1 MKGILEAV
9 SVALSQ
15 SRDIEDP
22 TIIRTRV
29 MFTQAQLK
37 ERGWSKGLIEKLLG
51 PPDQTA
57 RNPVYRSKTP
67 VKLWHRLRVEVSEK
81 NPEFIAHQNRRD
93 RYSSSAKA
101 AAERRRRELLDRV
114 GEINIDVER
123 RPLRKVYHEAILEWE
138 GIGWERGEFDR
149 HGTDAD
155 ELTKNRWAVNYI
167 RHNLVRVSHDLSTYS
182 GQTGINEA
190 QAALENKVYD
200 ATSKLY
206 PELKQASHAQA
217 ERLWGVA
224 GLVQYADIATLVI
237 SSVIISEK
245 PVSEGLLIHSTSEI
259 WLEIVRIIGSDWT
272 QAYRLPPEKWE
283 ELIAGA
289 FKRAGYD
296 EVILTPRSGDH
307 GRDVIAIR
315 HGIGSVKIL
324 GSVKAYGPRHLV
336 SYDDIRALYGVVA
349 ADTAASKGI
358 ITTTSDFPPLVSA
371 DPLIAP
377 LIPTRL
383 ELVNGVQL
391 QTWLS
396 ELAKK

>member
-57 RNPVYRSKTP
+57 RNPVYRSKAP
-67 VKLWHRLRVEVSEK
+67 VKLWHRLRVEESEK
-81 NPEFIAHQNRRD
+81 DLEFIAHQHRRD
-93 RYSSSAKA
+93 KYSSSAKA
-101 AAERRRRELLDRV
+101 AAERTRRELLDRV
-114 GEINIDVER
+114 GEIDIDVQR
-123 RPLRKVYHEAILEWE
+123 RAPPKVYHEAILEWE
-138 GIGWERGEFDR
+138 EIGWERGEFR

-155 ELTKNRWAVNYI
+155 EATKNRWAVNYI

-190 QAALENKVYD
+190 QAALEHKVYD
-200 ATSKLY
+200 AISKLY

-224 GLVQYADIATLVI
+224 GLVQSADIATLVI
-237 SSVIISEK
+237 SSVIIPEK
-245 PVSEGLLIHSTSEI
+245 PVSEGLLIRSTSEI
-259 WLEIVRIIGSDWT
+259 WLEIVRLIGSDWT
-272 QAYRLPPEKWE
+272 QAYRIPPEKWE

-289 FKRAGYD
+289 FKRAEYD

-315 HGIGSVKIL
+315 RGIGSVRIL

-349 ADTAASKGI
+349 ADRAASKGI